1 MVRTNHSSLRFSTME
16 TFRAIN
22 SVLRGERRRG
32 ISISVVFT
40 HHRFIRKLNRAFLGH
55 DYSTDVIAFATDADS
70 GIDGELY
77 VNLDKARSQARQY
90 RVSFWNETKRLLI
103 HGTLHLLGYSDKT
116 TKQRNSMVAKE
127 NHYLSLLEER

>member
-1 MVRTNHSSLRFSTME
+1 MARTNHSSLRFSTKE
-16 TFRAIN
+16 TFRTIN

-40 HHRFIRKLNRAFLGH
+40 HHRFIRKLNRVFLGH
-55 DYSTDVIAFATDADS
+55 GYSTDVIAFATDADT

-103 HGTLHLLGYSDKT
+103 HGTLHVLGYSDKT
-116 TKQRNSMVAKE
+116 TKQRTSMLARE